1 MARFKKDFNPYADL
15 PEEYKD
21 AVESGTDDEIRRRV
35 AEVAFAEQE
44 NLRLKADDQDLAEK
58 KAAAK
63 GAGEQYSDATKMNR
77 LKIKYAHSVLEGR
90 GKV

>member
-1 MARFKKDFNPYADL
+1 MPRFKKDFNPYADL
-15 PEEYKD
+15 PEEFKD
-21 AVESGTDDEIRRRV
+21 AIESGTDDEIRRRV

-44 NLRLKADDQDLAEK
+44 NLRLKADDQDLAER

-63 GAGEQYSDATKMNR
+63 AAGEQYSDATKMNR